1 MRIRFPTVAKRLAL
15 LLVVVLAGDRALAW
29 MLARAVS
36 RAGTRFARAYRGGV
50 DADVLVAGD
59 SRGVNGLYGPAIRDA
74 TGLSAFNLAYNG
86 LSTHLC
92 EALVLDYLERN
103 RAPRLLLVEASNV
116 RSPDEMLESLRLHW
130 RDSARLDALAAALI
144 PRERRATRILNLYG
158 YDNELALRSLF
169 YAGRDDQDWVNR
181 YRISPAVLEAARRE
195 APFRLEARPDN
206 LEALGR
212 LVRAAEAKDI
222 TVRVVLTPYLPDHLA
237 KMQNWPEFVR
247 SVEQVVAPRRVWD
260 YSDVIADPSL
270 FADRLHLNADG
281 ARRLA
286 RKMAADGLFALAP
299 AGSTQIAGPPPAENA
314 RVAGTTTPGCDR
326 GARCSAALRPGT

>member
-181 YRISPAVLEAARRE
+181 YRISPAVLAA
-195 APFRLEARPDN
+195 APPGSPGRGRPPVCSRSRPR
-206 LEALGR
+206 GR
-212 LVRAAEAKDI
+212 PGWRDLRPPRTRASQA
-222 TVRVVLTPYLPDHLA
+222 
-237 KMQNWPEFVR
+237 
-247 SVEQVVAPRRVWD
+247 
-260 YSDVIADPSL
+260 
-270 FADRLHLNADG
+270 
-281 ARRLA
+281 
-286 RKMAADGLFALAP
+286 
-299 AGSTQIAGPPPAENA
+299 PPP
-314 RVAGTTTPGCDR
+314 R
-326 GARCSAALRPGT
+326 GATEVPGAALR

>member
-116 RSPDEMLESLRLHW
+116 RSPDEV
-130 RDSARLDALAAALI
+130 D
-144 PRERRATRILNLYG
+144 
-158 YDNELALRSLF
+158 
-169 YAGRDDQDWVNR
+169 
-181 YRISPAVLEAARRE
+181 AVL
-195 APFRLEARPDN
+195 
-206 LEALGR
+206 
-212 LVRAAEAKDI
+212 VQAEKA
-222 TVRVVLTPYLPDHLA
+222 
-237 KMQNWPEFVR
+237 
-247 SVEQVVAPRRVWD
+247 
-260 YSDVIADPSL
+260 
-270 FADRLHLNADG
+270 G
-281 ARRLA
+281 A
-286 RKMAADGLFALAP
+286 
-299 AGSTQIAGPPPAENA
+299 QIAGPGGETFWGGYSGVFVDPNGHPWEVTFN
-314 RVAGTTTPGCDR
+314 PG
-326 GARCSAALRPGT
+326 RPHRDDGSVDLPS